1 MSDLDRLME
10 AVSAYLLH
18 LRTLNPGSVEDM
30 RREDD
35 KFVAIPRCRNEW
47 LNNLEKEKAA

>member
-1 MSDLDRLME
+1 ME

-18 LRTLNPGSVEDM
+18 LRTLNTGSVEDM

-35 KFVAIPRCRNEW
+35 KFVAIPRCRNDW
-47 LNNLEKEKAA
+47 LGNLEKGQAA